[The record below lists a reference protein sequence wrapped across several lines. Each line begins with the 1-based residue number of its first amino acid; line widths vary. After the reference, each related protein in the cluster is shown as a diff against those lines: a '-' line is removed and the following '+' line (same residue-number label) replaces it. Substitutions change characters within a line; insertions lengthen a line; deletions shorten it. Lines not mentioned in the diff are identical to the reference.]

1 MPMSR
6 EPDVTVQTEVREAAA
21 RANGHAPRAKRTEPP
36 AAPGSGLRVLHIED
50 NSSDAYLAE
59 TYIRSVIPDVEF
71 DSAVRMS
78 EVTPERVAAASCAIL
93 DLSLPDASGLEALRA
108 LRGMSADVPIIVL
121 TGFDDLELGL
131 SAIRHG
137 AEDYLVKNYVDGD
150 SLQRAMRYAMERR
163 RLSGALEDKTA
174 HRTPDHGV
182 VSTDTHEV
190 AIDVDAETSVFSLRC
205 RTCSW
210 EAEIDC
216 ASLSSWGHLERI
228 LLPHV
233 AFGGNAQPRIL
244 PEATDGSPK
253 PGNRDMFAP
262 GTWLG

>member
-1 MPMSR
+1 M
-6 EPDVTVQTEVREAAA
+6 TVQTQVREAAA
-21 RANGHAPRAKRTEPP
+21 RANGPAPRAARTDPP
-36 AAPGSGLRVLHIED
+36 SSPGSALRVLHIED
-50 NSSDAYLAE
+50 NSSDAFLAE

-71 DSAVRMS
+71 DSAVRMA
-78 EVTPERVAAASCAIL
+78 EVTPERVAAASCVIL
-93 DLSLPDASGLEALRA
+93 DLSLPDASGLEALHA
-108 LRGMSADVPIIVL
+108 LRKISADVPIIVL

-163 RLSGALEDKTA
+163 RLSSALADQTA
-174 HRTPDHGV
+174 LRTSDYGV
-182 VSTDTHEV
+182 VSTDTHQV

-233 AFGGNAQPRIL
+233 AFGGSAQPRIL
-244 PEATDGSPK
+244 LDIADGPPDPAK
-253 PGNRDMFAP
+253 RDMFAP

>member
-1 MPMSR
+1 MPTSR
-6 EPDVTVQTEVREAAA
+6 ESDVTVHTEVREAAA
-21 RANGHAPRAKRTEPP
+21 RANGQARRAKRTEPT
-36 AAPGSGLRVLHIED
+36 AAPGGGLRVLHIED
-50 NSSDAYLAE
+50 NTSDAFLAE

-71 DSAVRMS
+71 DSALRMS

-93 DLSLPDASGLEALRA
+93 DLSLPDASGLEALHA
-108 LRGMSADVPIIVL
+108 LRAMSADVPIIVL

-131 SAIRHG
+131 SAIRDG

-163 RLSGALEDKTA
+163 RLSSALEDKAAPWTS
-174 HRTPDHGV
+174 DHGV
-182 VSTDTHEV
+182 AGTDTHQL
-190 AIDVDAETSVFSLRC
+190 AIDVDPESSVFSLRC

-210 EAEIDC
+210 EAQSDC

-233 AFGGNAQPRIL
+233 AFGGNPQPRIL
-244 PEATDGSPK
+244 PEGTEGSSK
-253 PGNRDMFAP
+253 TGRRDLFAP

>member
-1 MPMSR
+1 MPTSR
-6 EPDVTVQTEVREAAA
+6 ESDVTVQTEVREAAA
-21 RANGHAPRAKRTEPP
+21 TANGHAPRAKRTEPP
-36 AAPGSGLRVLHIED
+36 TPPGGGLRVLHIED
-50 NSSDAYLAE
+50 NSSDAFLAE

-78 EVTPERVAAASCAIL
+78 EITPERVAAASCAII
-93 DLSLPDASGLEALRA
+93 DLSLPDASGLEALRV
-108 LRGMSADVPIIVL
+108 LRRMSADVPIIVL

-163 RLSGALEDKTA
+163 RLSSALEDKAAPT
-174 HRTPDHGV
+174 TSDHGV
-182 VSTDTHEV
+182 VSTDTHQV

-210 EAEIDC
+210 EAQSDC
-216 ASLSSWGHLERI
+216 ASLSTWGLLERI

-244 PEATDGSPK
+244 PEASEGPAK
-253 PGNRDMFAP
+253 PGKRDLFAP
-262 GTWLG
+262 GKWLG